1 MKNSLIVFVLFLVAI
16 FLFGCDRD
24 ALPTDST
31 PGTLANLSKPYSVEL
46 AALRA
51 RTTRYH
57 RVEVA
62 QSDGYNL
69 IPGLDECV
77 ELPGVGGM
85 GYHYINSPLVDTL
98 VDALNPEVM
107 VYHHGPNDQ
116 LVLGAVEY
124 LVPAALWDLGHSEP
138 PMLFGEQMHFNE
150 HVGMYILHAWIWT
163 NNPAGMFEDF
173 NPRVTCP

>member
-1 MKNSLIVFVLFLVAI
+1 MKNSLIAFALFILVF
-16 FLFGCDRD
+16 FLFGCEKDVP
-24 ALPTDST
+24 PTDST
-31 PGTLANLSKPYSVEL
+31 PSTVENLSKLNSAEL

-51 RTTRYH
+51 RTARYH

-85 GYHYINSPLVDTL
+85 GYHYINPELIDTV

-107 VYHHGPNDQ
+107 VYHHGPNGQ
-116 LVLGAVEY
+116 LVLGAIDY
-124 LVPAALWDLGHSEP
+124 LVPAALWDLNHTEP
-138 PMLFGEQMHFNE
+138 PMLFGEHMHFNE

-163 NNPAGMFEDF
+163 SNPSGMFEDF

>member
-1 MKNSLIVFVLFLVAI
+1 MKNSLILFALFILGI
-16 FLFGCDRD
+16 FLNGCEKSVT
-24 ALPTDST
+24 PTDST
-31 PGTLANLSKPYSVEL
+31 PSIVGNLSKSYSAEL

-51 RTTRYH
+51 RTARYH

-85 GYHYINSPLVDTL
+85 GYHYINSTLVDTL

-107 VYHHGPNDQ
+107 VYHSGPNGQ
-116 LVLGAVEY
+116 LVLGAIEY
-124 LVPAALWDLGHSEP
+124 LVPAALWDLNHTEP
-138 PMLFGEQMHFNE
+138 PMLFGEHMHFNE
-150 HVGMYILHAWIWT
+150 HVGMYILHVWIWT
-163 NNPAGMFEDF
+163 PNPAGMFEDF